1 MLRHIDMPA
10 DRITVV
16 DGDDHTVDIA
26 KYREMGVKY
35 QVKPIVPGNMAEVL
49 KAHLEA
55 GDMLINLSVD
65 VSSVA
70 LMNWCQANGCTY
82 HDTCIQPWAHYY
94 ANSPHAVHDRT
105 HYVPRH
111 QEQENAPQQT
121 ANGTPPRVTP
131 T

>member
-1 MLRHIDMPA
+1 MIGYGSVGRCTMPLILRHIDMPA

-35 QVKPIVPGNMAEVL
+35 QVKPIVPGNMEEVL

-70 LMNWCQANGCTY
+70 LRSEERRVGKECVGTFSSRW
-82 HDTCIQPWAHYY
+82 
-94 ANSPHAVHDRT
+94 SPDH
-105 HYVPRH
+105 
-111 QEQENAPQQT
+111 
-121 ANGTPPRVTP
+121 
-131 T
+131 